1 MKDIWEIIQSNYFQ
15 ENLVEITFDLFAE
28 LPII

>member
-28 LPII
+28 LPNI